1 MHSLGGSLP
10 AGPLLQHAPDGGGA
24 QVQTGPT
31 EHVGDASLA
40 HGRAEHLE
48 PPHEVSDEIGV
59 LVDRLGRLDESVRS
73 FLTEASHPGG
83 DGRRC
88 HDHVFGRLFEGPGS
102 GGPQLEDGETL
113 HGLIVGPPMA
123 WARAAV
129 SANCASEM
137 ACRTAER
144 TRSFQCLGRGKTG

>member
-1 MHSLGGSLP
+1 MRPVGVVPVGEAGELVFE
-10 AGPLLQHAPDGGGA
+10 GPLP
-24 QVQTGPT
+24 
-31 EHVGDASLA
+31 VGNENPP
-40 HGRAEHLE
+40 RALVLE
-48 PPHEVSDEIGV
+48 
-59 LVDRLGRLDESVRS
+59 RLDESVRS

-88 HDHVFGRLFEGPGS
+88 HEHVCGRLFEGPGS

-144 TRSFQCLGRGKTG
+144 TRSFQCLGRGRTG